1 MCERYV
7 HIYAVYYIYIYIYL
21 PWISANFTRMP
32 KKARVLRISIMLLI
46 EYVNLVCNLYNFHE
60 VSPTYRGSHTCLTFT
75 AAYINDSWSIWRK
88 RQRHL
93 CSDRQPI
100 NSVMQM
106 LLYII
111 IDDVLSVPKNIWFT
125 DWRLKFYLSYFWLFP
140 QIFADRKY
148 YVCLIRI
155 PLFSFCF
162 FHLLISF
169 ICQAELIN
177 FQKISDDKLSY
188 I

>member
-1 MCERYV
+1 MSRAHICCLRRFVQADKERV
-7 HIYAVYYIYIYIYL
+7 REICTYICYIRLYYIYIYL

-75 AAYINDSWSIWRK
+75 AAYINESWSIWRK

-111 IDDVLSVPKNIWFT
+111 IDDVL
-125 DWRLKFYLSYFWLFP
+125 
-140 QIFADRKY
+140 Q
-148 YVCLIRI
+148 
-155 PLFSFCF
+155 
-162 FHLLISF
+162 
-169 ICQAELIN
+169 
-177 FQKISDDKLSY
+177 FQKTSGLLTDV
-188 I
+188 